1 MLFKTC
7 NGSVSILENRDCHEG
22 LGAKLVL
29 TVDAHQRQV
38 VIAHINILNATR
50 LINSGD
56 NILALFNNFA

>member
-1 MLFKTC
+1 MLFKSC
-7 NGSVSILENRDCHEG
+7 NGSISILENRDCHEG

-38 VIAHINILNATR
+38 VMVHIIILNTIR
-50 LINSGD
+50 LINSRD